1 MVAVL
6 VRYVV
11 ADQRK
16 DVVQMPGRKETVA
29 VSILLL
35 CGLLSDGQAQS
46 NPQDAPKPDAGA
58 VLARVR
64 ETYRNLRSYHFERIL
79 LVQEAGRDGT
89 LATLAELTLTTA
101 TENAT
106 SRPDVEMAGI
116 NLDRFRLGT
125 KTGHGEMLQLCDG
138 RTCWSYT
145 SMKNEY
151 MTGQT
156 FRDVNS
162 SVAGSMMLGLHLFTS
177 STVGEGVAPDASII
191 REEEI
196 EVGGQRRSCYVI
208 EGQVQPTPHSRTESK
223 PPNLASLGVWWL
235 ASMVRLQGLAEPGR
249 VASYW
254 PWPDENA
261 TGVGQ
266 STTLTL
272 WIDQHASVIV
282 RSKMSAELY
291 KLRADASGEAGE
303 KVALTAA
310 ENFTVAALG
319 APPDDVFRFT
329 PPEGASEVPNV
340 ASRRN
345 SK

>member
-1 MVAVL
+1 ML
-6 VRYVV
+6 
-11 ADQRK
+11 
-16 DVVQMPGRKETVA
+16 GRKGTVA
-29 VSILLL
+29 VPILLL
-35 CGLLSDGQAQS
+35 CGLLADGHAQS
-46 NPQDAPKPDAGA
+46 NSQDAPKPDAAA

-89 LATLAELTLTTA
+89 PATIAELTLTTA
-101 TENAT
+101 TENAKPQ
-106 SRPDVEMAGI
+106 PDSEMVGI
-116 NLDRFRLGT
+116 NSDRLRLRT
-125 KTGHGEMLQLCDG
+125 KTGRGEMLELCDG

-145 SMKNEY
+145 SIKNEY

-177 STVGEGVAPDASII
+177 STVGEGVAPDARII

-196 EVGGQRRSCYVI
+196 EVGGQRRTCYVI
-208 EGQVQPTPHSRTESK
+208 EGQIRPTPPSRTESK
-223 PPNLASLGVWWL
+223 PPNLATFGVWWL

-249 VASYW
+249 VTSYW

-266 STTLTL
+266 PTTLTL
-272 WIDQHASVIV
+272 WIDKHASVIV

-291 KLRADASGEAGE
+291 TRSADAAGLAGG
-303 KVALTAA
+303 KVVVTAT
-310 ENFTVAALG
+310 ENFTVAALE

-329 PPEGASEVPNV
+329 PPEGAREVPNV

-345 SK
+345 RK